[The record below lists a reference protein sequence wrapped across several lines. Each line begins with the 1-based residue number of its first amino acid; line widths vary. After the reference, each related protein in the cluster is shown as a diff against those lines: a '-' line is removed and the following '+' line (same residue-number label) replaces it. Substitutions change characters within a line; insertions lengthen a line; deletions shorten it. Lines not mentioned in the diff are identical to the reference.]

1 MRWFDRLT
9 DLTVKWAGSATAV
22 VLSVLLVV
30 AWALVGPFFAWS
42 EAHQLFINTA
52 TTILTFWMV
61 FIIQHAVNRDG
72 AALQAKLDELIR
84 SSDARNVFIGLD
96 RRTEEEIEEARRE

>member
-30 AWALVGPFFAWS
+30 AWAAVGPFFEWS
-42 EAHQLFINTA
+42 EAHQLFINTV

-61 FIIQHAVNRDG
+61 FIIQHAVNKSE
-72 AALQAKLDELIR
+72 AAIQGKLDELIR
-84 SSDARNVFIGLD
+84 SSNARNMYIGLD
-96 RRTEEEIEEARRE
+96 RRSEEEIEEARRE